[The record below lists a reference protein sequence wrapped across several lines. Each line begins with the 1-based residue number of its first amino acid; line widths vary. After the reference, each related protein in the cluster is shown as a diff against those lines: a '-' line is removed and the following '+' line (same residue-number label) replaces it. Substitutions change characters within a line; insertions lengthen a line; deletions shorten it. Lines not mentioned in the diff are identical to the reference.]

1 MKTSELRQKFLKFF
15 ESKGHTIVRSSSLVP
30 HDDPTLLFT
39 NAGMNQ
45 FKDVFLG
52 FDKRA
57 YNRATTAQ
65 KCVRAG
71 GKHNDLENVG
81 YTARHHT
88 FFEMMGNFS
97 FGDYFKRDAIHFA
110 WEFLTSPEWL
120 NLPKDKL
127 LATVYAE
134 DDEAYNIWLN
144 EIGMP
149 AERIV
154 RIGDNKGA
162 KYASD
167 NFWQMGDTGPCG
179 PCSEIFYDHGEEIW
193 GGIPGSP
200 EEDGDRWIEIWN
212 CVFMQ
217 FNRDEQGNMNPL
229 PKPSVDT
236 GMGLER
242 MAAVMQH
249 VHSNYEIDLFQDLL
263 KAVARE
269 TGAPFSMDEPSLK
282 VVADHIRS
290 CSFLIAD
297 GVMPSNEGRG
307 YVLRRIIRRAVRHGY
322 KLGQKQAFF
331 YKLVPDLVKAM
342 GDAYPELKE
351 KQAQIEEALKNEESR
366 FGQTLETGLKL
377 FDDELS
383 KVQFNAICKHV
394 SENAYS
400 NETMSVSS
408 ALNTNGHWELLFT
421 PSSSKITPFKFNYE
435 NWRNAEQYLK
445 ENKNQIT
452 VDKNILSD
460 GIKGAAVGAIGALF
474 VNAVFGTK
482 ISLGTAA
489 ATGGALNTGA
499 GYLEK
504 NQLESERDDF
514 INALELLIPQ
524 LVERGNTQK
533 TTLAGETIFKL
544 YDTYGF
550 PYDLTADICR
560 ERNIDLDEEGF
571 NREMEAQRARARA
584 AQNFKANAQLDY
596 TGADTEFT
604 GYEKRSQDTKIIALY
619 KGSEA
624 VDELQAGEAGV
635 VVLEQTPFYAE
646 SGGQVGDVGFIF
658 AGENRFR
665 VEDTQKIKAAVHGQ
679 FGAVVSG
686 RLKVGDAVSAEIDN
700 DIRDSIMRNHSVTHL
715 MHKALR
721 DVLGTHV
728 EQKGSLQ
735 NAELT
740 RFDISHPQ
748 GISAEEIAEVERRV
762 NAAIIA
768 NVPVKVETM
777 SIEDAQK
784 SGAMMLFGEKYGD
797 FVRVITMGDYSTELC
812 GGTHVARTGDIGFF
826 KIISEGGIA
835 AGIRRVEAITG
846 LAALAWAQNQE
857 SLMKNIIFET
867 KAQTE
872 KDVLAKI
879 QANAANAKALEKE
892 LAKAKAEL
900 AVHAGAK
907 LLDNAKDLGAAKLV
921 AAQIEA
927 DASALREIVTDLTG
941 KSDNAVILLA
951 AVNDG
956 KVSLCAGVS
965 KPLTNKVKAGDL
977 VKFAAEQV
985 GGKGGGR
992 PDLAQAG
999 GTDTSQVGT
1008 MLDSAEGW
1016 VREKL

>member
-15 ESKGHTIVRSSSLVP
+15 ETKGHTVVRSSSLVP

-52 FDKRA
+52 FDKRP
-57 YNRATTAQ
+57 YSRATTAQ

-120 NLPKDKL
+120 NIPKDKL

-149 AERIV
+149 SERIV

-269 TGAPFSMDEPSLK
+269 TGAAFSMEEPSLK
-282 VVADHIRS
+282 VIADHIRS

-297 GVMPSNEGRG
+297 GVLPSNEGRG

-322 KLGQKQAFF
+322 KLGQSKPFF
-331 YKLVPDLVKAM
+331 HKLVADLVKEM

-351 KQAQIEEALKNEESR
+351 KQVQIEEALKNEESR
-366 FGQTLETGLKL
+366 FAQTLETGMALL
-377 FDDELS
+377 
-383 KVQFNAICKHV
+383 
-394 SENAYS
+394 ENAL
-400 NETMSVSS
+400 
-408 ALNTNGHWELLFT
+408 AKG
-421 PSSSKITPFKFNYE
+421 SKK
-435 NWRNAEQYLK
+435 L
-445 ENKNQIT
+445 
-452 VDKNILSD
+452 D
-460 GIKGAAVGAIGALF
+460 GEI
-474 VNAVFGTK
+474 
-482 ISLGTAA
+482 
-489 ATGGALNTGA
+489 
-499 GYLEK
+499 
-504 NQLESERDDF
+504 
-514 INALELLIPQ
+514 
-524 LVERGNTQK
+524 
-533 TTLAGETIFKL
+533 IFKL

-560 ERNIDLDEEGF
+560 ERNIELDEAGF
-571 NREMEAQRARARA
+571 EREMEAQRARARA
-584 AQNFKANAQLDY
+584 AQSFKANAQLPYD
-596 TGADTEFT
+596 GQDTEFK
-604 GYEKRSQDTKIIALY
+604 GYSERQTESKVLALY
-619 KGSEA
+619 KDGEQ
-624 VDELQAGEAGV
+624 VDELNEGDSGAV
-635 VVLEQTPFYAE
+635 VIDFTPFYAE
-646 SGGQVGDVGFIF
+646 SGGQVGDVGYIF
-658 AGENRFR
+658 SGENRFEVR
-665 VEDTQKIKAAVHGQ
+665 DTQKIKAAVFGQ
-679 FGAVVSG
+679 FGVQTSG
-686 RLKVGDAVSAEIDN
+686 RLKVGDSVTAKVDDEIRN
-700 DIRDSIMRNHSVTHL
+700 ANMRNHSATHL

-721 DVLGTHV
+721 DVLGRHV
-728 EQKGSLQ
+728 EQKGSLVT
-735 NAELT
+735 AEST

-748 GISAEEIAEVERRV
+748 AVTAEEIAEVERRV
-762 NAAIIA
+762 NEAVLANVAVNAAI
-768 NVPVKVETM
+768 M
-777 SIEDAQK
+777 SMEDAQK
-784 SGAMMLFGEKYGD
+784 TGAMMLFGEKYGD
-797 FVRVITMGDYSTELC
+797 EVRVLQMGGFSTELC
-812 GGTHVARTGDIGFF
+812 GGTHVSRTGDIGLF

-835 AGIRRVEAITG
+835 AGVRRIEAITG
-846 LAALAWAQNQE
+846 LNALKWAQEQE
-857 SLMKNIIFET
+857 RLVKDIIAET

-879 QANAANAKALEKE
+879 QAGAAHAKALEKE

-907 LLDNAKDLGAAKLV
+907 LLDDAKDLGAAKLV

-927 DASALREIVTDLTG
+927 DAAALREIVTDLTG

-965 KPLTNKVKAGDL
+965 KPLTGKVKAGDL

-999 GTDTSQVGT
+999 GTDAGKLPE
-1008 MLDSAEGW
+1008 MLVSVESW
-1016 VREKL
+1016 LCQKLS

>member
-15 ESKGHTIVRSSSLVP
+15 ETKGHTVVRSSSLVP

-52 FDKRA
+52 FDKRP
-57 YNRATTAQ
+57 YSRATTAQ

-120 NLPKDKL
+120 NIPKDKL

-149 AERIV
+149 SERIV

-179 PCSEIFYDHGEEIW
+179 PCSEIFYDHGKEIW

-269 TGAPFSMDEPSLK
+269 TGAPFSMEEPSLK
-282 VVADHIRS
+282 VIADHIRS

-297 GVMPSNEGRG
+297 GVLPSNEGRG

-322 KLGQKQAFF
+322 KLGQSKPFF
-331 YKLVPDLVKAM
+331 HKLVADLVQEM
-342 GDAYPELKE
+342 GGAYPELKE

-366 FGQTLETGLKL
+366 FAQTLETGMALL
-377 FDDELS
+377 
-383 KVQFNAICKHV
+383 
-394 SENAYS
+394 ENAL
-400 NETMSVSS
+400 
-408 ALNTNGHWELLFT
+408 A
-421 PSSSKITPFKFNYE
+421 
-435 NWRNAEQYLK
+435 
-445 ENKNQIT
+445 
-452 VDKNILSD
+452 
-460 GIKGAAVGAIGALF
+460 KGGK
-474 VNAVFGTK
+474 T
-482 ISLGTAA
+482 LG
-489 ATGGALNTGA
+489 
-499 GYLEK
+499 
-504 NQLESERDDF
+504 
-514 INALELLIPQ
+514 
-524 LVERGNTQK
+524 
-533 TTLAGETIFKL
+533 GEIIFKL

-560 ERNIDLDEEGF
+560 ERNIEPDEAGF
-571 NREMEAQRARARA
+571 EREMEAQRARARA
-584 AQNFKANAQLDY
+584 AQSFKANAQLPYD
-596 TGADTEFT
+596 GQDTEFK
-604 GYEKRSQDTKIIALY
+604 GYSERQTESKVLALY
-619 KGSEA
+619 KDGGQVVELNEGDSGA
-624 VDELQAGEAGV
+624 VVIDF
-635 VVLEQTPFYAE
+635 TPFYAE
-646 SGGQVGDVGFIF
+646 SGGQVGDVGYIF
-658 AGENRFR
+658 AGENRFEVR
-665 VEDTQKIKAAVHGQ
+665 DTQKIKAAVFGQ
-679 FGAVVSG
+679 FGVQTSG
-686 RLKVGDAVSAEIDN
+686 RLKVGDSVTAKVDDEIRN
-700 DIRDSIMRNHSVTHL
+700 ANMRNHSATHL

-721 DVLGTHV
+721 DVLGGHV
-728 EQKGSLQ
+728 EQKGSLVT
-735 NAELT
+735 AEST

-748 GISAEEIAEVERRV
+748 AVTAEEIAEVERRV
-762 NAAIIA
+762 NEAVLANVAVNAAI
-768 NVPVKVETM
+768 M
-777 SIEDAQK
+777 SMEDAQK
-784 SGAMMLFGEKYGD
+784 TDAMMLFGEKYGD
-797 FVRVITMGDYSTELC
+797 EVRVLQMGGFSTELC
-812 GGTHVARTGDIGFF
+812 GGTHVSRTGDIGLF

-835 AGIRRVEAITG
+835 AGVRRIEAITG
-846 LAALAWAQNQE
+846 LNALKWAQEQE
-857 SLMKNIIFET
+857 RLVKDIIAET

-879 QANAANAKALEKE
+879 QAGAAHAKALEKE
-892 LAKAKAEL
+892 LARAKAEL

-907 LLDNAKDLGAAKLV
+907 LLDDAKDLGAAKLV

-927 DASALREIVTDLTG
+927 DAAALRETVTDLTG

-951 AVNDG
+951 AVNEG

-965 KPLTNKVKAGDL
+965 KALTGKVKAGDL

-999 GTDTSQVGT
+999 GTD
-1008 MLDSAEGW
+1008 
-1016 VREKL
+1016 

>member
-15 ESKGHTIVRSSSLVP
+15 ETKGHTVVHSSSLVP

-52 FDKRA
+52 FDKRP
-57 YNRATTAQ
+57 YSRATTAQ

-120 NLPKDKL
+120 NIPKEKL

-149 AERIV
+149 SERIV

-269 TGAPFSMDEPSLK
+269 TDAPFSMEEPSLK
-282 VVADHIRS
+282 VIADHIRS

-297 GVMPSNEGRG
+297 GVLPSNEGRG

-322 KLGQKQAFF
+322 KLGQSKPFF
-331 YKLVPDLVKAM
+331 HKLVADLVKEM

-351 KQAQIEEALKNEESR
+351 KQVQIEEALKNEESR
-366 FGQTLETGLKL
+366 FAQTLETGMALL
-377 FDDELS
+377 
-383 KVQFNAICKHV
+383 
-394 SENAYS
+394 ENAL
-400 NETMSVSS
+400 
-408 ALNTNGHWELLFT
+408 AKG
-421 PSSSKITPFKFNYE
+421 SKK
-435 NWRNAEQYLK
+435 L
-445 ENKNQIT
+445 
-452 VDKNILSD
+452 D
-460 GIKGAAVGAIGALF
+460 GEI
-474 VNAVFGTK
+474 
-482 ISLGTAA
+482 
-489 ATGGALNTGA
+489 
-499 GYLEK
+499 
-504 NQLESERDDF
+504 
-514 INALELLIPQ
+514 
-524 LVERGNTQK
+524 
-533 TTLAGETIFKL
+533 IFKL

-560 ERNIDLDEEGF
+560 ERNIELDEAGF
-571 NREMEAQRARARA
+571 EREMEAQRARARA
-584 AQNFKANAQLDY
+584 AQSFKANAQLPY
-596 TGADTEFT
+596 EGQDTEFK
-604 GYEKRSQDTKIIALY
+604 GYSERQTESKVLALY
-619 KGSEA
+619 KDGEQ
-624 VDELQAGEAGV
+624 VNELNEGDEGAIV
-635 VVLEQTPFYAE
+635 IDFTPFYAE
-646 SGGQVGDVGFIF
+646 SGGQVGDVGYIF
-658 AGENRFR
+658 SGENRFEVR
-665 VEDTQKIKAAVHGQ
+665 DTQKIKAAVFGQ
-679 FGAVVSG
+679 FGVQTSG
-686 RLKVGDAVSAEIDN
+686 RLKVGDSVTAKVDDEIRN
-700 DIRDSIMRNHSVTHL
+700 ANMRNHSATHL

-721 DVLGTHV
+721 DVLGEHV
-728 EQKGSLQ
+728 EQKGSLVT
-735 NAELT
+735 AEST

-748 GISAEEIAEVERRV
+748 AVTAEEIAEVERRV
-762 NAAIIA
+762 NEAILANVAVNAAI
-768 NVPVKVETM
+768 M
-777 SIEDAQK
+777 SMEDAQK
-784 SGAMMLFGEKYGD
+784 TGAMMLFGEKYGD
-797 FVRVITMGDYSTELC
+797 EVRVLQMGGFSTELC
-812 GGTHVARTGDIGFF
+812 GGTHVSRTGDIGLF

-835 AGIRRVEAITG
+835 AGVRRIEAITG
-846 LAALAWAQNQE
+846 LNALKWAQEQE
-857 SLMKNIIFET
+857 RLVKDIIAET

-872 KDVLAKI
+872 KDVLVKI
-879 QANAANAKALEKE
+879 QAGAAHAKALEKE
-892 LAKAKAEL
+892 LARAKAEL

-907 LLDNAKDLGAAKLV
+907 LLDDAKDLGAAKLV

-927 DASALREIVTDLTG
+927 DATALREIVTDLTG
-941 KSDNAVILLA
+941 RSDNAVILLA

-965 KPLTNKVKAGDL
+965 KALTGKVKAGDL

-999 GTDTSQVGT
+999 GTDAVELPE
-1008 MLDSAEGW
+1008 MLGSVEGW
-1016 VREKL
+1016 VSSKLA

>member
-1 MKTSELRQKFLKFF
+1 MKTTELRQKFLKFF

-52 FDKRA
+52 FDKRP

-120 NLPKDKL
+120 NIPKDKL

-269 TGAPFSMDEPSLK
+269 TGAPFSMEEPSLK
-282 VVADHIRS
+282 VIADHIRS

-297 GVMPSNEGRG
+297 GVLPSNEGRG

-351 KQAQIEEALKNEESR
+351 KQTQIMEALRAEESR
-366 FGQTLETGLKL
+366 FGETLEKGMGLFNQVLNGMKFLKL
-377 FDDELS
+377 ESLLPQDGAGKPLALKTAEGVEFTAASRAASGKKQIVIRPQVPGSLNEGMYIDLQAALETAHIPDAEKPFAETL
-383 KVQFNAICKHV
+383 
-394 SENAYS
+394 NAYLMD
-400 NETMSVSS
+400 NI
-408 ALNTNGHWELLFT
+408 AN
-421 PSSSKITPFKFNYE
+421 SK
-435 NWRNAEQYLK
+435 L
-445 ENKNQIT
+445 
-452 VDKNILSD
+452 V
-460 GIKGAAVGAIGALF
+460 IG
-474 VNAVFGTK
+474 
-482 ISLGTAA
+482 
-489 ATGGALNTGA
+489 
-499 GYLEK
+499 
-504 NQLESERDDF
+504 
-514 INALELLIPQ
+514 
-524 LVERGNTQK
+524 
-533 TTLAGETIFKL
+533 GEHIFKL

-550 PYDLTADICR
+550 PYDLTADMAR
-560 ERNIDLDEEGF
+560 ELGIDLDEAGF

-584 AQNFKANAQLDY
+584 AQSFKANAQLPY
-596 TGADTEFT
+596 EGQDTEFK
-604 GYEKRSQDTKIIALY
+604 GYSERQTESKVLALY
-619 KGSEA
+619 KDGEQ
-624 VDELQAGEAGV
+624 VNELNEGDEGAIV
-635 VVLEQTPFYAE
+635 IDFTPFYAE
-646 SGGQVGDVGFIF
+646 SGGQVGDVGYIF
-658 AGENRFR
+658 AGENRFE
-665 VEDTQKIKAAVHGQ
+665 VLDTQKIKAAVFGQ
-679 FGAVVSG
+679 FGVQTSG
-686 RLKVGDAVSAEIDN
+686 RLKVGDSVTAKVDDEIRN
-700 DIRDSIMRNHSVTHL
+700 ANMRNHSATHL

-721 DVLGTHV
+721 DVLGEHV
-728 EQKGSLQ
+728 EQKGSLVT
-735 NAELT
+735 AEST

-748 GISAEEIAEVERRV
+748 AVTAEEIAEVERRV
-762 NAAIIA
+762 NEAILANVAVNAAI
-768 NVPVKVETM
+768 M
-777 SIEDAQK
+777 SMEDAQK
-784 SGAMMLFGEKYGD
+784 TGAMMLFGEKYGD
-797 FVRVITMGDYSTELC
+797 EVRVLQMGGFSTELC
-812 GGTHVARTGDIGFF
+812 GGTHVSRTGDIGLF

-835 AGIRRVEAITG
+835 AGVRRIEAITG
-846 LAALAWAQNQE
+846 LNALKWAQEQE
-857 SLMKNIIFET
+857 RLVKDIIAET

-879 QANAANAKALEKE
+879 QAGAAHAKALEKE
-892 LAKAKAEL
+892 LARAKAEL

-927 DASALREIVTDLTG
+927 DAAALREIVTDLTG

-965 KPLTNKVKAGDL
+965 KALTNKVKAGDL

-999 GTDTSQVGT
+999 GTDAAKLPAV
-1008 MLDSAEGW
+1008 LDGVKDW
-1016 VREKL
+1016 VNAKLA

>member
-52 FDKRA
+52 FDKRP
-57 YNRATTAQ
+57 YSRATTAQ

-120 NLPKDKL
+120 NIPKEKL

-282 VVADHIRS
+282 VIADHIRS

-351 KQAQIEEALKNEESR
+351 KQTQIMEALRAEESR
-366 FGQTLETGLKL
+366 FGETLEKGMGLFNQVLNGMKFLKL
-377 FDDELS
+377 ESLLPQDGAGKPLTLKTADGVEFTAAS
-383 KVQFNAICKHV
+383 RAAPGKKQIVIRPQV
-394 SENAYS
+394 SGSLNEGVYIDLQAALETAHIPDAEKPFAEALNAYLMD
-400 NETMSVSS
+400 NI
-408 ALNTNGHWELLFT
+408 AN
-421 PSSSKITPFKFNYE
+421 SK
-435 NWRNAEQYLK
+435 L
-445 ENKNQIT
+445 
-452 VDKNILSD
+452 V
-460 GIKGAAVGAIGALF
+460 IG
-474 VNAVFGTK
+474 
-482 ISLGTAA
+482 
-489 ATGGALNTGA
+489 
-499 GYLEK
+499 
-504 NQLESERDDF
+504 
-514 INALELLIPQ
+514 
-524 LVERGNTQK
+524 
-533 TTLAGETIFKL
+533 GEHIFKL

-550 PYDLTADICR
+550 PYDLTADMAR
-560 ERNIDLDEEGF
+560 ELGIDLDEEGF

-857 SLMKNIIFET
+857 SLMKNIIAEV

-879 QANAANAKALEKE
+879 QANAANAKAVEKE

-927 DASALREIVTDLTG
+927 DAAALREIVTDLTG

-999 GTDTSQVGT
+999 GTDAAKLPE
-1008 MLDSAEGW
+1008 MLGSVEGW

>member
-1 MKTSELRQKFLKFF
+1 MKTTELRQKFLKFF

-52 FDKRA
+52 FDKRP

-120 NLPKDKL
+120 NIPKDKL

-269 TGAPFSMDEPSLK
+269 TGAPFSMEEPSLK
-282 VVADHIRS
+282 VIADHIRS

-297 GVMPSNEGRG
+297 GVLPSNEGRG

-331 YKLVPDLVKAM
+331 YKLVPDLVKVM

-351 KQAQIEEALKNEESR
+351 KQTQIMEALRAEESR
-366 FGQTLETGLKL
+366 FGETLEKGMGLFNQVLNGMKFLKL
-377 FDDELS
+377 ESLLPQDGVGKPLTLKTADGVEFTAAS
-383 KVQFNAICKHV
+383 RVAPGKKQIVIRPRV
-394 SENAYS
+394 SGSLNEGMYIDLQAALETAHIPDAEKPFAEALNAYLMD
-400 NETMSVSS
+400 NI
-408 ALNTNGHWELLFT
+408 AN
-421 PSSSKITPFKFNYE
+421 SK
-435 NWRNAEQYLK
+435 L
-445 ENKNQIT
+445 
-452 VDKNILSD
+452 V
-460 GIKGAAVGAIGALF
+460 IG
-474 VNAVFGTK
+474 
-482 ISLGTAA
+482 
-489 ATGGALNTGA
+489 
-499 GYLEK
+499 
-504 NQLESERDDF
+504 
-514 INALELLIPQ
+514 
-524 LVERGNTQK
+524 
-533 TTLAGETIFKL
+533 GEHIFKL

-550 PYDLTADICR
+550 PYDLTADMAR
-560 ERNIDLDEEGF
+560 ELGIDLDEAGF
-571 NREMEAQRARARA
+571 EREMEAQRARARA
-584 AQNFKANAQLDY
+584 AQSFKANAQLPY
-596 TGADTEFT
+596 EGQDTEFK
-604 GYEKRSQDTKIIALY
+604 GYSERQTESKVLALY
-619 KGSEA
+619 KDGEQ
-624 VDELQAGEAGV
+624 VNELNEGDEGAIV
-635 VVLEQTPFYAE
+635 IDFTPFYAE
-646 SGGQVGDVGFIF
+646 SGGQVGDVGYIF
-658 AGENRFR
+658 AGENRFE
-665 VEDTQKIKAAVHGQ
+665 VHDTQKIKAAVFGQ
-679 FGAVVSG
+679 FGVQTSG
-686 RLKVGDAVSAEIDN
+686 RLKVGDSVTAKVDDEIRN
-700 DIRDSIMRNHSVTHL
+700 ANMRNHSATHL

-721 DVLGTHV
+721 DVLGEHV
-728 EQKGSLQ
+728 EQKGSLVT
-735 NAELT
+735 AEST

-748 GISAEEIAEVERRV
+748 AVTAEEIAEVERRV
-762 NAAIIA
+762 NEAILANVAVNAAI
-768 NVPVKVETM
+768 M
-777 SIEDAQK
+777 SMEDAQK
-784 SGAMMLFGEKYGD
+784 TGAMMLFGEKYGD
-797 FVRVITMGDYSTELC
+797 EVRVLQMGGFSTELC
-812 GGTHVARTGDIGFF
+812 GGTHVSRTGDIGLF

-835 AGIRRVEAITG
+835 AGVRRIEAITG
-846 LAALAWAQNQE
+846 LNALKWAQDQE
-857 SLMKNIIFET
+857 RLVKDIIAET

-879 QANAANAKALEKE
+879 QAGAAHAKALEKE
-892 LAKAKAEL
+892 LARAKAEL

-907 LLDNAKDLGAAKLV
+907 LLDDAKDLGSAKLV

-927 DASALREIVTDLTG
+927 DAAALREIVTDLTG
-941 KSDNAVILLA
+941 KSEQAIVLLA

-965 KPLTNKVKAGDL
+965 KPLTGKVKAGDL

-999 GTDTSQVGT
+999 GSDV
-1008 MLDSAEGW
+1008 
-1016 VREKL
+1016 EKLPAMIESVKDWVGAKLA